1 MFARTVTILVNR
13 PIDEV
18 FAFVADARNRPQWD
32 DSVISE
38 ELTSPEPIGVGTT
51 VHTRLRSMG
60 RQYEYTWTVVEHQPP
75 GTMTIESVSG
85 PLPTTLAY
93 RLAGRDGA
101 TRVEFTVTGRPA
113 GFLRLLQ
120 PMVARTTQR
129 NLDRGF
135 ARLKEVLEA
144 GTPDGAARH

>member
-1 MFARTVTILVNR
+1 MFTRTVTILVNR

-18 FAFVADARNRPQWD
+18 FTFVADARNRPQWD

-38 ELTSPEPIGVGTT
+38 DVTSAEPIGMGTT
-51 VHTRLRSMG
+51 VRTRLRSMG

-75 GTMTIESVSG
+75 GRMTIESTSG

-93 RLAGRDGA
+93 RLSGRDGA
-101 TRVEFTVTGRPA
+101 THVEFTVTGRPA

-120 PMVARTTQR
+120 PLVARNTQH

-144 GTPDGAARH
+144 GTPGGAHD